1 MPAQRVHLPAVQGP
15 PGQHQVPG
23 LGEDAGEAPLHVQVC
38 RPRLSG
44 NVVVNHTA
52 AESKR
57 LVWEAYFKHKMPGHS
72 IYSNCTNE
80 ELYYYNLN

>member
-38 RPRLSG
+38 RPWLSG

-52 AESKR
+52 A
-57 LVWEAYFKHKMPGHS
+57 
-72 IYSNCTNE
+72 
-80 ELYYYNLN
+80 

>member
-52 AESKR
+52 AERKKCLDILFILILQTKS
-57 LVWEAYFKHKMPGHS
+57 Y
-72 IYSNCTNE
+72 IIII
-80 ELYYYNLN
+80 